1 MSEKLNL
8 KGNSDELVYYKTLPT
23 GKKIGR
29 TRVKNGEQELYYVS
43 ETEEHILSENQVKE
57 FQLDKFGEHIPYMDG
72 HLTIINNYFF
82 DFWGYFLGAE
92 GTALFAHL
100 KRYAYGNKDFCY
112 PSVDLISLKMG
123 KNPVTVRNYM
133 KLLEKYGFIWK
144 INVRNKTR
152 DYTEESPI
160 FKIRKKVPLLPEEL
174 IYGNP
179 LIEID
184 NDEEPYMKKALKKE
198 KEGLPKALRKA
209 HDEFLESMKDESETI
224 DIPKLIEYDAIYQ
237 DILSKGKIRK
247 TIAKQMPQP
256 SSAFNKIPISEEEL
270 AVTEI
275 LKDQLKDKVSKP
287 SYETWFKNIKLKFE
301 GPVWVILV
309 PNDFAHDWISQ
320 RYVSLIEE
328 ILKETQGQVKRV
340 EIRTIK

>member
-8 KGNSDELVYYKTLPT
+8 KGNTDELVYYKTLPT

-43 ETEEHILSENQVKE
+43 ETEERILSETQVKE

-123 KNPVTVRNYM
+123 KTPVTIRNYM

-179 LIEID
+179 SIEIAD
-184 NDEEPYMKKALKKE
+184 DEEPYMKKALKKE

-224 DIPKLIEYDAIYQ
+224 DIPKAIEFDSIYQ
-237 DILSKGKIRK
+237 DILSKSKIRK

-256 SSAFNKIPISEEEL
+256 SSAFNKVPISEEEL
-270 AVTEI
+270 AATER
-275 LKDQLKDKVSKP
+275 LKSQLKVKVSKP

-301 GPVWVILV
+301 GPVCVILV

-328 ILKETQGQVKRV
+328 ILKEAHGEFKKI